1 METCFWG
8 STPPGM
14 AIPWWWLELVG
25 RCKSELVLASQSWF
39 PGSGRAGSRRQ
50 SCKWGRCR
58 EGTGAVGGRARCS
71 GRKSQVLLKS
81 QVLEVQTA
89 EKMVHSKVLI
99 LNPGH
104 WGWGLMKWTP
114 GKMLV
119 LNQSE
124 VTNVAAVAANEITL
138 SRL

>member
-1 METCFWG
+1 MG
-8 STPPGM
+8 QV
-14 AIPWWWLELVG
+14 LG
-25 RCKSELVLASQSWF
+25 RD
-39 PGSGRAGSRRQ
+39 
-50 SCKWGRCR
+50 
-58 EGTGAVGGRARCS
+58 RCS